1 MMPSYVEM
9 PIDDQTTMLV
19 EVTRQSEG
27 VVSAGV
33 GREVIGRVSETFEEV
48 LGRLARMGT
57 AVSAQ
62 MEAAIQPVDRVVVQL
77 GLKVSAKTGF
87 VIAESAGE
95 AQLTI
100 SFEWQRSAADEPPPQ
115 A

>member
-1 MMPSYVEM
+1 MPSYVEM

-19 EVTRQSEG
+19 EVTRQRDGE
-27 VVSAGV
+27 VSAGV
-33 GREVIGRVSETFEEV
+33 GRDVIGRVSETFEEV
-48 LGRLARMGT
+48 LSRLARMGSVIT
-57 AVSAQ
+57 AQ
-62 MEAAIQPVDRVVVQL
+62 LDAAVQPADRVVVQL

-100 SFEWQRSAADEPPPQ
+100 SFEWQR
-115 A
+115 